1 MPPLTVQTYQ
11 AQLKRITWLGVFCN
25 VFLASLKILFGKLGH
40 SHSLFADSIHSLSD
54 LVTDAALLLGS
65 RFWSEPADE
74 AHPYGH
80 SKLEALVTFFIGC
93 LLFAVALRILFVAL
107 MTFGCEELVFSW
119 MMVVVAAV
127 SVITKEILYQRT
139 YRLGVKLESQAL
151 KANAWHHRTDAL
163 SSLPVLVVLL
173 LTRVFPKWYFL
184 DNVGGI
190 LVSFMIFYA
199 AFEIVRGAFDALIDR
214 GLPPETLESIRR
226 TAMRVP
232 GVKMIHAVR
241 SRVNGNVTFLDM
253 HILVDQDMTV
263 YEGHK
268 LSHTVRDILVEK
280 FSLSDVLIHVEPFT
294 DEEKEEQQC

>member
-40 SHSLFADSIHSLSD
+40 SHSLFADGIHSLSD

-119 MMVVVAAV
+119 MMVIVAAV

-151 KANAWHHRTDAL
+151 KANAWHHRTDAM

-214 GLPPETLESIRR
+214 GLPPETLENIRR

-280 FSLSDVLIHVEPFT
+280 YSLSDVLIHVEPFT
-294 DEEKEEQQC
+294 DEEKEEQ

>member
-40 SHSLFADSIHSLSD
+40 SHSLFADGIHSLSD

-280 FSLSDVLIHVEPFT
+280 YSLSDVLIHVEPFT
-294 DEEKEEQQC
+294 DEEKEEQ

>member
-1 MPPLTVQTYQ
+1 MRSLTVQTYQ
-11 AQLKRITWLGVFCN
+11 AQLKRVTWLGVFCN

-40 SHSLFADSIHSLSD
+40 SHSLFADGIHSLSD

-93 LLFAVALRILFVAL
+93 LLFAVGFRILINAL

-119 MMVVVAAV
+119 MMVAVAAV
-127 SVITKEILYQRT
+127 SVITKEILYHIT

-163 SSLPVLVVLL
+163 SSLPVLIVLL

-214 GLPPETLESIRR
+214 GLPPETLERIRR
-226 TAMRVP
+226 TALRVP
-232 GVKMIHAVR
+232 GVKLIHAVR

-253 HILVDQDMTV
+253 HILVDKDMTV
-263 YEGHK
+263 YESHR
-268 LSHTVRDILVEK
+268 LAHTVRDILVDK
-280 FSLSDVLIHVEPFT
+280 YSLSDVLIHVEPFT
-294 DEEKEEQQC
+294 EEEKEETTC